1 MKQCFF
7 CSQDTKEVD
16 YKDTELIR
24 RFLTFQAKIVPA
36 KRSGVCLKH
45 QRRLSRAVKHSR
57 FMAFLPYQP

>member
-7 CSQDTKEVD
+7 CSQDTKDVD

-24 RFLTFQAKIVPA
+24 RFLTFQAKIVPS

-45 QRRLSRAVKHSR
+45 QRRLSRAVKNSR
-57 FMAFLPYQP
+57 FMAFLPYQL